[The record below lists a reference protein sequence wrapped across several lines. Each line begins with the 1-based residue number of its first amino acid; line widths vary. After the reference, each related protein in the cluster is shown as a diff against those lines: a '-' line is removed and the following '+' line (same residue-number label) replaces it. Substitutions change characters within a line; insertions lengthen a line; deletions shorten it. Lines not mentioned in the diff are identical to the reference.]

1 MFSGKQNGTAISIDI
16 DSEKSLN
23 EQLEET
29 FKSNFSKTY
38 SGSYSTIQSIAL
50 ELIDK
55 ITESNSPNNHLPPFK
70 LLIEILSDGNMYMRF
85 IYIGTEE
92 NYKRICQSLNS
103 SSESK
108 NISFLSSLTE
118 NIWINRKADD
128 ILINIVLNKTP
139 DFKLHISNDGWIN
152 LHIRGDLDNS
162 KSIKLQK
169 ILNSLYIKQYSRFCL
184 DFDSV
189 NEMNFIG
196 INILIVLFKVLNKA
210 TADFELKIV
219 NASEPISNFLRSTKL
234 DKFYKISEKVDCL
247 VAAI

>member
-1 MFSGKQNGTAISIDI
+1 MFNGKQNETLISINI

-23 EQLEET
+23 EQLEKT

-38 SGSYSTIQSIAL
+38 SNSYSTIKSIAL

-55 ITESNSPNNHLPPFK
+55 ITESNNENNYLPSFK
-70 LLIEILSDGNMYMRF
+70 LLIEILSDGNMYLRF
-85 IYIGTEE
+85 IYIGTEDD
-92 NYKRICQSLNS
+92 YKKICQILSS

-118 NIWINRKADD
+118 NIWINRNSNN

-139 DFKLHISNDGWIN
+139 DFNLHISNDGWIN
-152 LHIRGDLDNS
+152 LHIRGDLDDS

-169 ILNSLYIKQYSRFCL
+169 ILNSLYRKEYSKFCL
-184 DFDSV
+184 DFDNV
-189 NEMNFIG
+189 HEVNFIG
-196 INILIVLFKVLNKA
+196 INILLVLFKVLNK
-210 TADFELKIV
+210 TSVDYELKIV
-219 NASEPISNFLRSTKL
+219 NASDAISKFMKSTKL
-234 DKFYKISEKVDCL
+234 DNFYKVSEKVDCL